1 METELGWM
9 IKRKEKPEPA
19 PRPVKP
25 MSKSVP
31 LAKITPSKRPP
42 PKQKTEL
49 TAIRHEGRMVSFD

>member
-19 PRPVKP
+19 PKSVKP
-25 MSKSVP
+25 VP
-31 LAKITPSKRPP
+31 LAKIAPTKRPP
-42 PKQKTEL
+42 PKPKTEL